1 MEVNVF
7 ARQKDGSIGS
17 EEVACAFYIIIPFIP
32 HVSLQKLY
40 ENITYTIITYP

>member
-17 EEVACAFYIIIPFIP
+17 EAVACAFYIIIPFIP
-32 HVSLQKLY
+32 HMSLQKLY
-40 ENITYTIITYP
+40 EDITYTIITYP

>member
-17 EEVACAFYIIIPFIP
+17 EEVTCAFYIIIPFIP
-32 HVSLQKLY
+32 HVSL
-40 ENITYTIITYP
+40 